1 MRRGQGGA
9 FQWVRVLPGDRS
21 SRSSYGGDEIAE
33 AFGMRVTT
41 WRQRGCAGRHTT
53 ERRASLEKD
62 DVQARDA
69 GPADAGAAAQLRRA
83 RFRHSGAAQR
93 DDAEPLSISAA
104 FKFFSQFQLF
114 GHTAAFA
121 CPNHRL
127 DAATKRHH
135 STDLSGARV
144 ADIEA
149 EPRLVLDRKGDGTVA
164 GIRTCAGCF
173 TGYVWP

>member
-1 MRRGQGGA
+1 VSR
-9 FQWVRVLPGDRS
+9 LGDS
-21 SRSSYGGDEIAE
+21 
-33 AFGMRVTT
+33 
-41 WRQRGCAGRHTT
+41 AG
-53 ERRASLEKD
+53 
-62 DVQARDA
+62 VQAVTRLNAEQASKRTMCRPTREGRDA

-83 RFRHSGAAQR
+83 RLRHSGAAQR

-149 EPRLVLDRKGDGTVA
+149 EPRPVLDRKGDGTVA